1 MIKAEGDTERE
12 RERGETAIWEIG
24 SRGKQSAKRPRVFV
38 GRGEHENRGEEGA
51 TFDRNPRILLS
62 RRGYGAAAMSAGI
75 CGKRLGLEEIFG
87 SPLPPPP
94 SAKRSR
100 CARYGSP
107 VRHSNSDFGLGSED
121 KLSILLRMF
130 PAMDRKVLLLPLPP
144 TFPLLW
150 AGWLVGYVLRYCCT
164 NCVLGS
170 TKSKNLQE
178 RVSFVIKPAF
188 LACWYLL

>member
-1 MIKAEGDTERE
+1 MIKAEGDRE
-12 RERGETAIWEIG
+12 RK
-24 SRGKQSAKRPRVFV
+24 GKLPFGKSDREESNQRS
-38 GRGEHENRGEEGA
+38 GRGFSWGEENTRTGERRGQ

-144 TFPLLW
+144 TFPLL
-150 AGWLVGYVLRYCCT
+150 
-164 NCVLGS
+164 
-170 TKSKNLQE
+170 
-178 RVSFVIKPAF
+178 
-188 LACWYLL
+188 